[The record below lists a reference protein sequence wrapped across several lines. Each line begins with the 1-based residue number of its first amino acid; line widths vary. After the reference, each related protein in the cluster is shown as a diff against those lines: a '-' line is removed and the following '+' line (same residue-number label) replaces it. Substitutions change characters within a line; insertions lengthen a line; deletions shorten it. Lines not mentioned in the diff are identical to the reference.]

1 MSHHVIDILD
11 HEFYNY
17 NHPNKYNMIYIYIY
31 YNLIS

>member
-17 NHPNKYNMIYIYIY
+17 NHPNKYNRYIYIY
-31 YNLIS
+31 NNLIS